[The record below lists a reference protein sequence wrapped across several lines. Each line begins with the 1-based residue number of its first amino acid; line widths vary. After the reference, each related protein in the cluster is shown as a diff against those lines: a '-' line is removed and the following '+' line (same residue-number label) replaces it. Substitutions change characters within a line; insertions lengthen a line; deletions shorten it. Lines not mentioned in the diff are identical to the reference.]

1 MTTFEAKVIQDIPA
15 YRLLA
20 LGGVNSE
27 DDPNKGWETIYLK
40 TSELGWIPDLVTSA
54 DLEEGEFVSVSIK
67 NSPTWKVEA
76 SQNLPAGTL
85 VMCDADGR
93 VKSYTPA
100 DGNHIGYTTHSV
112 EAGEVVE
119 IVRKYGQM
127 PTNQVE
133 AAAFNVEE
141 FEQVENTE
149 EKQEV
154 DEKEQ
159 EESADNE
166 FPKHTGG
173 GYYELS
179 NGEKVQ
185 GKDAAIEAEKE
196 LNEVKE
202 GDQ

>member
-15 YRLLA
+15 NRLIA

-27 DDPNKGWETIYLK
+27 GNPEEGWETIYLK
-40 TSELGWIPDLVTSA
+40 PSELGWIPDLVTSTNLKE
-54 DLEEGEFVSVSIK
+54 DTFVNVSITNK
-67 NSPTWKVEA
+67 PVWNVEA

-85 VMCDADGR
+85 VQCDDDGR
-93 VKSYTPA
+93 VKNYNPA

-127 PTNQVE
+127 PQNQVE
-133 AAAFNVEE
+133 ASAFDARE
-141 FEQVENTE
+141 FNNE
-149 EKQEV
+149 
-154 DEKEQ
+154 
-159 EESADNE
+159 E

-185 GKDAAIEAEKE
+185 GKDAAIEAENALKS
-196 LNEVKE
+196 
-202 GDQ
+202 GD